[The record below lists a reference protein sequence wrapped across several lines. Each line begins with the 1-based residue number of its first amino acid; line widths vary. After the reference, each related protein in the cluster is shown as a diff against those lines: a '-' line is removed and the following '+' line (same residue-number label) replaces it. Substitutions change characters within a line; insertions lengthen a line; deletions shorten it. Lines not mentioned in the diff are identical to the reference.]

1 MLFNSFAFI
10 IFLPIVYSLYW
21 WLGARRIRAQNALI
35 WVASYIF
42 YGWWDWRFL
51 GLIAGSSLVDF
62 IVGQKMH
69 EATTPK
75 RRRGLLFLSLL
86 VNLGVLGLFKYYNFF
101 IDSFAEILEVIG
113 LQANLPTLRII
124 LPVGI
129 SFYTFQTLSYTID
142 IYRGRLKPT
151 DDFIAFFAFVSFFP
165 QLVAGPIERAS
176 ALLPQFLKTRVM
188 NWEQAKDGLR
198 QILGGMFKKVIIADN
213 IAGGVNLVFNNYQ
226 NFSGLELFLAT
237 FGFAIQI
244 YCDFSGYSDIAIG
257 TARLFGFD
265 LTRNFAF
272 PYFSRNIGEF
282 WRRWHISLSTWFRD
296 YVFITLGGNRC
307 ALPKHITNIIITFTL
322 SGLWH
327 GSSWNFVIWGLLNGL
342 YYIPMLMMNR
352 QKTYTGSVAENRIFP
367 SLVELR
373 QMLITFGLCLLA
385 WIFFRSTSLEAA
397 FGFIERMGTG
407 PWLVIPSLK
416 KATLLGL
423 GLLFV
428 EWFQRNRKHTLD
440 IQQLRTGPRWVIYT
454 IVFINLLAFQPQT
467 EAAFIYFQF

>member
-198 QILGGMFKKVIIADN
+198 QILGGMFKKVVIADN